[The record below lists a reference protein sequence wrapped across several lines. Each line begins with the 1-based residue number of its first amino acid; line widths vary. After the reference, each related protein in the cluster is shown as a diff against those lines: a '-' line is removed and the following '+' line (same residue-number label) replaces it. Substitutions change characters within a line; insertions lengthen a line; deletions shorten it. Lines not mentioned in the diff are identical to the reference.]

1 MTINAITGFEPIT
14 LENNNVLQLH
24 NNKKVENNQ
33 ENFTN
38 VIGKILDGV
47 NETQVKADNNIEK
60 FIKGEDVA
68 VHDVMIS
75 MQEAEM
81 SMQMLLQMRN
91 QIVEAYQELNR
102 ITL

>member
-1 MTINAITGFEPIT
+1 MSINAIKGFEPIT
-14 LENNNVLQLH
+14 LENNSVLQLY
-24 NNKKVENNQ
+24 NNKKVDNNQ

-38 VIGKILDGV
+38 IIGKLLDGV
-47 NETQVKADNNIEK
+47 NETQVTADNNIEK

-102 ITL
+102 ISI

>member
-1 MTINAITGFEPIT
+1 MINAITGFEPIT
-14 LENNNVLQLH
+14 VENNSVLQLY
-24 NNKKVENNQ
+24 NNKKIDNNQ
-33 ENFTN
+33 EDFINI
-38 VIGKILDGV
+38 IGKILNDV
-47 NETQVKADNNIEK
+47 NEAQVTADNNIEK

-75 MQEAEM
+75 MQEAQM